1 MIILTSGCN
10 SCLLQKIRPSLAA
23 NLRELEDKHECG
35 REDMAIVILGT
46 SSCEEQTRARTWMTT
61 QYPGIQIT
69 TKGDLE
75 GKEAKVVITI
85 GTSNLDTLTTL
96 VSFICQSLF

>member
-1 MIILTSGCN
+1 M
-10 SCLLQKIRPSLAA
+10 
-23 NLRELEDKHECG
+23 RELEDKHEYG
-35 REDMAIVILGT
+35 REDMALVILGT
-46 SSCEEQTRARTWMTT
+46 SSCGEEKRARTWMAN
-61 QYPGIQIT
+61 QYPGIQIS